1 MERWTID
8 PVAGTT
14 TRTVIHDHNQEFP
27 RYDERRTTR
36 PYRYIYSVAL
46 PDGAGELAI
55 ADTRL
60 FRHDLENGNTGT
72 RDFGRG
78 RHPGE
83 LVFSPRSTEA
93 AADDGWQVRLVVTLT
108 AGKHRNQ
115 VERGKGGAISSMVGD
130 TT

>member
-1 MERWTID
+1 MFAQSRRGPDSPRSRMERWTID

-36 PYRYIYSVAL
+36 PYHYIYSDAL

-60 FRHDLENGNTGT
+60 LRHDPENGTT
-72 RDFGRG
+72 KTPAFGP
-78 RHPGE
+78 RHPPGTQTSA
-83 LVFSPRSTEA
+83 LP
-93 AADDGWQVRLVVTLT
+93 
-108 AGKHRNQ
+108 
-115 VERGKGGAISSMVGD
+115 GKGVPE
-130 TT
+130 

>member
-14 TRTVIHDHNQEFP
+14 TRTIIHDHNQEFP

-46 PDGAGELAI
+46 PDGAGEMAI
-55 ADTRL
+55 ADSRL
-60 FRHDLENGNTGT
+60 FRHDLDSGT
-72 RDFGRG
+72 TAIRDFGPG

-83 LVFSPRSTEA
+83 FAFVPRIAEGAEDEDRKST
-93 AADDGWQVRLVVTLT
+93 RL
-108 AGKHRNQ
+108 H
-115 VERGKGGAISSMVGD
+115 SSH
-130 TT
+130 

>member
-60 FRHDLENGNTGT
+60 FRHDLENGTPET
-72 RDFGRG
+72 RDFGPG
-78 RHPGE
+78 RQE
-83 LVFSPRSTEA
+83 RKS
-93 AADDGWQVRLVVTLT
+93 VVT
-108 AGKHRNQ
+108 GKRAS
-115 VERGKGGAISSMVGD
+115 VREELGGRGICTKQKKNKNTD
-130 TT
+130 T